1 MIKLVKSNSENR
13 DFKKLVKNLDAD
25 LKIRDGEN
33 HSFYNQFNKIDTIQ
47 NVVIAYENGKAIGCG
62 CFKKCQNS
70 RVEIKRMY
78 VVPEVRRKGI
88 ARKILYELENWA
100 LELGFTKCILETG
113 KQQPE
118 AIQLYKKHGY
128 SITSNF
134 GFYENV
140 ENSVCF
146 EKIIDQK
153 S

>member
-1 MIKLVKSNSENR
+1 
-13 DFKKLVKNLDAD
+13 
-25 LKIRDGEN
+25 
-33 HSFYNQFNKIDTIQ
+33 
-47 NVVIAYENGKAIGCG
+47 
-62 CFKKCQNS
+62 
-70 RVEIKRMY
+70 MY